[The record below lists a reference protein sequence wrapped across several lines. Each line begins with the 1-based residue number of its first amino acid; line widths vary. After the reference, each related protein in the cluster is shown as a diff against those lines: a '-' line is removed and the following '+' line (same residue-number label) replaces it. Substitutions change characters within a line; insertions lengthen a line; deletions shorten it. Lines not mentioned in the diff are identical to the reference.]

1 MAQDPV
7 CGMRVDEAR
16 APASS
21 QYQGRTIHF
30 CSQGCKI
37 AFDQNPS
44 RWQSALDESAK
55 GSPVPVQEARDV
67 LSGDG
72 VVIRAS
78 NLKKTYQRGNELVEA
93 LRDLDLEIVR
103 GEFVTVM
110 GPSGGGKSTLLHLIG
125 GIDHPSSGE
134 IWVNGT
140 EVSAASEEALTH
152 FRREKI
158 GFVFQFYNL
167 LPTLTAAENVELP
180 LIALSYPKKGRRV
193 MAEEI
198 LNVVGLG
205 DRLTHKPAELS
216 GGEQQRVAIARAI
229 VANPSIV
236 LADEVTGDLDS
247 TSSEKVLSLME
258 DINRKLGLT
267 FLIVTHNP
275 AMGERGRRRLFLKD
289 GRIVGDEGDGR

>member
-21 QYQGRTIHF
+21 LYQGQTVHF

-44 RWQSALDESAK
+44 RWELKLAEGIEGPSKAIAAGEPSRSPDE
-55 GSPVPVQEARDV
+55 
-67 LSGDG
+67 
-72 VVIRAS
+72 VVIRAED
-78 NLKKTYQRGNELVEA
+78 LTKTYQRGSEIVEA
-93 LRDLDLEIVR
+93 LRGLDLEIHR

-125 GIDHPSSGE
+125 GIDHPSGGE
-134 IWVNGT
+134 IWVDGT
-140 EVSAASEEALTH
+140 EVSAANEEELTR

-198 LNVVGLG
+198 LNVVGLE

-229 VANPSIV
+229 VANPSLV

-247 TSSEKVLSLME
+247 TSSEKVLALME
-258 DINRKLGLT
+258 DINHKLGLT

-289 GRIVGDEGDGR
+289 GRIVGDEGEGR

>member
-16 APASS
+16 APATS
-21 QYQGRTIHF
+21 QYKGRTVHF

-44 RWQSALDESAK
+44 RWQSALDERAA
-55 GSPVPVQEARDV
+55 GSPEPVQEARHEP
-67 LSGDG
+67 SGDG

-78 NLKKTYQRGNELVEA
+78 DLSKTYQRGSEIVEA
-93 LRDLDLEIVR
+93 LRGLDLEIHR
-103 GEFVTVM
+103 GQFVTVM

-125 GIDHPSSGE
+125 GIDHPSGGE
-134 IWVNGT
+134 IWVDGT
-140 EVSAASEEALTH
+140 EVSAASEEELTR

-258 DINRKLGLT
+258 DINHKLGLT